1 MKLLL
6 LPPVSFYILIVLG
19 WLIARRW
26 RRTGRTISILSLAVL
41 VVLSL
46 PYVAAWMMQPLE
58 MYPAL
63 DPDRLPQGPQAI
75 VILSGDTQSE
85 APEYGFDIPGPLT
98 LERVRYGAFLHK
110 KTQLPILVSG
120 GRFVLFQ
127 KSLAG
132 QMHDTLTKEFNV
144 PVRWIEQRSLD
155 THENAV
161 LSAEILQA
169 EGIKSVFLVTHAWH
183 MRRSMA
189 AFRATG
195 IEAIPAPTR
204 FIRAPTGILEDFI
217 PDASSL
223 RASYFALHEY
233 VGLLYYYVVGYS
245 QSFS

>member
-1 MKLLL
+1 VKLLL

-26 RRTGRTISILSLAVL
+26 RRAGYAVSVLSFVVL

-63 DPDRLPQGPQAI
+63 DPDRLPQGPLAI
-75 VILSGDTQSE
+75 VVLSGDTQSE

-120 GRFVLFQ
+120 GRFALFR
-127 KSLAG
+127 KSLAV
-132 QMHDTLTKEFNV
+132 QMQDTLTKEFNV

-161 LSAEILQA
+161 RSAEILQA

-204 FIRAPTGILEDFI
+204 FIRAPSGILEDFV

-245 QSFS
+245 RSFS

>member
-1 MKLLL
+1 VKLLL

-26 RRTGRTISILSLAVL
+26 RRTGYAVSILSFVVL

-58 MYPAL
+58 TYPAL
-63 DPDRLPQGPQAI
+63 DPGRLPSGPQAI

-120 GRFVLFQ
+120 GRFAFLRTP
-127 KSLAG
+127 LAR
-132 QMHDTLTKEFNV
+132 QMQETLTKEFDV
-144 PVRWIEQRSLD
+144 PVRWVEQRSLD
-155 THENAV
+155 THENAA

-204 FIRAPTGILEDFI
+204 FIRAPSGILEDFV

-245 QSFS
+245 KSFS

>member
-1 MKLLL
+1 MKGFV
-6 LPPVSFYILIVLG
+6 LPPISLYILIALG

-26 RRTGRTISILSLAVL
+26 RRTGHAISISAFIVL

-46 PYVAAWMMQPLE
+46 PFVAAWMMQPLE

-63 DPDRLPQGPQAI
+63 NPQRLPSGPQAI

-110 KTQLPILVSG
+110 KTELPILVSG
-120 GRFVLFQ
+120 GRFALFQ
-127 KSLAG
+127 KSLAR
-132 QMHDTLTKEFNV
+132 QMQETLTNEFGV

-169 EGIKSVFLVTHAWH
+169 EGIKTVFLVTHAWH

-204 FIRAPTGILEDFI
+204 FIREPTGIVEDFI

-233 VGLLYYYVVGYS
+233 IGLLYYYVVGYTK
-245 QSFS
+245 SFS